1 MTARVVM
8 LIYQRVCDI
17 VFFGHSQNDHS
28 PGELISV
35 DANSFCK
42 DAADARCGSL
52 GNVGEISG
60 KYSFFNR

>member
-8 LIYQRVCDI
+8 LITRGYVI
-17 VFFGHSQNDHS
+17 LFFFAFPNDHS

-42 DAADARCGSL
+42 DTAGTVWISRECW
-52 GNVGEISG
+52 GNFWKILI
-60 KYSFFNR
+60 FNR